1 MALYSEKTIA
11 NKCFKEVRSQIFFQ
25 KRNVKRINHDNA
37 PPFRNQRTKNTSA
50 GMCHKEKNE
59 EQTKW
64 EVTRFETVF
73 CALKNEEDFL
83 MRLHTRSLNVV
94 FEKEKE
100 KMIHTT
106 VLLNKRNGY
115 NQGNYTTETFKNM

>member
-1 MALYSEKTIA
+1 
-11 NKCFKEVRSQIFFQ
+11 
-25 KRNVKRINHDNA
+25 
-37 PPFRNQRTKNTSA
+37 
-50 GMCHKEKNE
+50 MCHKEKNE